1 MGKLMQEILKMDAYK
16 KRLAKIE
23 NDIKLDMAKEVDLL
37 MREGLSYQA
46 ALREVEEMYKKAHSL
61 TDQSIENEHEQ
72 SFNDIIAENEDIDNG
87 EVYNIESGQTIR
99 DLGGF

>member
-1 MGKLMQEILKMDAYK
+1 MGKLMQEFLLMAAYK
-16 KRLAKIE
+16 KRLTKLE
-23 NDIKLDMAKEVDLL
+23 NDIYLDQAKEVDLL

-46 ALREVEEMYKKAHSL
+46 ALRQVKETYEKARSL

-87 EVYNIESGQTIR
+87 DIYNLETGQTVR
-99 DLGGF
+99 EL

>member
-1 MGKLMQEILKMDAYK
+1 MGKLMQEILKRDVYK

-46 ALREVEEMYKKAHSL
+46 ALRQVKEMYEKAHSL
-61 TDQSIENEHEQ
+61 CDQTKENEHEQ

-87 EVYNIESGQTIR
+87 DIYNLETGQTVKE
-99 DLGGF
+99 L

>member
-1 MGKLMQEILKMDAYK
+1 MGKLMQEILKRDAYK

-46 ALREVEEMYKKAHSL
+46 ALRQVKEMYKKAHSL
-61 TDQSIENEHEQ
+61 TDQSIENE
-72 SFNDIIAENEDIDNG
+72 SMKLLNKIIPPGTDIDNDQI
-87 EVYNIESGQTIR
+87 YIEENGQVLR
-99 DLGGF
+99 DL

>member
-1 MGKLMQEILKMDAYK
+1 MQEFLKRDAYQ

-23 NDIKLDMAKEVDLL
+23 NDIELDMSKEVDLL

-46 ALREVEEMYKKAHSL
+46 ALRQVKEMYEKAHSL
-61 TDQSIENEHEQ
+61 TDQSIENE
-72 SFNDIIAENEDIDNG
+72 SMKLLKNSIADKEDIDNG
-87 EVYNIESGQTIR
+87 EVYDIESGQTIR

>member
-1 MGKLMQEILKMDAYK
+1 MQEILKRDAYQ

-23 NDIKLDMAKEVDLL
+23 NDIELDMSKEVDLL

-46 ALREVEEMYKKAHSL
+46 ALRQVKEMYEKAHSL
-61 TDQSIENEHEQ
+61 TDQSIENE
-72 SFNDIIAENEDIDNG
+72 SMKLLKNSIADKEDIDNG

>member
-1 MGKLMQEILKMDAYK
+1 MGKLMQEILKRDAYQ

-23 NDIKLDMAKEVDLL
+23 NDIELDMAKEVDLL

-46 ALREVEEMYKKAHSL
+46 ALREVKEIYEKAHSL
-61 TDQSIENEHEQ
+61 TDQSIENKQ
-72 SFNDIIAENEDIDNG
+72 MKLLKNSIADKEDIDNG
-87 EVYNIESGQTIR
+87 EVYNIESGQTIK